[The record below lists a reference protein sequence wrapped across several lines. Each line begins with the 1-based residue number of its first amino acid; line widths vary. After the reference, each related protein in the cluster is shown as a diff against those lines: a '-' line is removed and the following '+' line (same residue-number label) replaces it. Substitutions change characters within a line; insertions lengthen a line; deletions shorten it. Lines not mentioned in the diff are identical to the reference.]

1 MGKQDKNRKGK
12 AISNPKKHKQI
23 AAAAVKSTKETLPVK
38 PAGKMLFQ
46 IVN

>member
-1 MGKQDKNRKGK
+1 MGKQDKNRKSE

-23 AAAAVKSTKETLPVK
+23 AAATVKSTKEMLPVK
-38 PAGKMLFQ
+38 SADKILFQ